1 MLGLVTRHKESTE
14 ESEMETGREGEA
26 PVEVNDGR
34 PTRLNL
40 FWGRFTRRCPV
51 KM

>member
-1 MLGLVTRHKESTE
+1 MSMLSLVTGHKESTE

-26 PVEVNDGR
+26 PIEVNDRR

-40 FWGRFTRRCPV
+40 FWGKVHMEVPG
-51 KM
+51 